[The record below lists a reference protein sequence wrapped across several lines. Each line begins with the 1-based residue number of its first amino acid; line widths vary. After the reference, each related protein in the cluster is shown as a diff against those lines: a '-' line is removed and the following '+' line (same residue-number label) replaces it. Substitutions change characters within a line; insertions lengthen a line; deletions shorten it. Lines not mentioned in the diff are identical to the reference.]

1 MPNLST
7 LISLHV
13 TTCVANYT
21 RHGGWWIILAKWMYD
36 ARRNL
41 GCRKDWFWNGNQKRI
56 LMAEQFVC
64 TIIMERKDFFL
75 KIFVINPCTKVL
87 KSLHNL
93 FGSFP
98 LLLIWILKFHIRALQ
113 LLKLAA
119 VDRNKIYPMLIHFDF
134 HNRLQ
139 EWKLNCSYNV
149 MFVNNKVNQIVKCF
163 DAIWV
168 ADFFYWMMPFH
179 KLLLKLWNEGF

>member
-1 MPNLST
+1 MPGAIWVVESWLV
-7 LISLHV
+7 L
-13 TTCVANYT
+13 
-21 RHGGWWIILAKWMYD
+21 KW
-36 ARRNL
+36 
-41 GCRKDWFWNGNQKRI
+41 GPK
-56 LMAEQFVC
+56 
-64 TIIMERKDFFL
+64 KDFNGGTICLYNNYGTKRLFL

-168 ADFFYWMMPFH
+168 ADFFYWMMH
-179 KLLLKLWNEGF
+179 ISQIALKIVKWRFLNMHYSISLCVI

>member
-1 MPNLST
+1 
-7 LISLHV
+7 
-13 TTCVANYT
+13 
-21 RHGGWWIILAKWMYD
+21 MYD

-41 GCRKDWFWNGNQKRI
+41 GCRKDWFWNGDQKKD
-56 LMAEQFVC
+56 LNGG
-64 TIIMERKDFFL
+64 TICLYNNYGTKRLFL

-93 FGSFP
+93 FVSFP

-119 VDRNKIYPMLIHFDF
+119 VDRNKIYQMLIHFDT

-139 EWKLNCSYNV
+139 EYKIKLFTKCY
-149 MFVNNKVNQIVKCF
+149 FVNNKVNQIVKCF

-168 ADFFYWMMPFH
+168 ADFFFYWMMPFH
-179 KLLLKLWNEGF
+179 KLL